1 MEYSK
6 HSKKF
11 KNKVAVITGAVSG
24 NGLGIVKRAVS
35 FEMKR
40 INKIQ

>member
-11 KNKVAVITGAVSG
+11 KIKFAVITGAVI
-24 NGLGIVKRAVS
+24 GLGIAKRAVS